1 MSLQMEKLEH
11 NMAKIT
17 IEVPV
22 EEMAK
27 AVNAA
32 YLKNK
37 NQISIPGFRK
47 GKVPLAMVEK
57 MYGPAVFYEDAV
69 NSLVPEEYSKAAEES
84 KLDIVS
90 RPEINVEQIEKGK
103 AFIFTATVA
112 VKPEVTLGEYK
123 GLEVAKAD
131 TTVTDEEVEA
141 ELKKEQEKN
150 ARTIIVRQQTEIPLH
165 LTSKVL

>member
-1 MSLQMEKLEH
+1 M
-11 NMAKIT
+11 T
-17 IEVPV
+17 V
-22 EEMAK
+22 EWRG
-27 AVNAA
+27 V
-32 YLKNK
+32 
-37 NQISIPGFRK
+37 QVFCRFS
-47 GKVPLAMVEK
+47 AMVEK

-123 GLEVAKAD
+123 VWK
-131 TTVTDEEVEA
+131 
-141 ELKKEQEKN
+141 
-150 ARTIIVRQQTEIPLH
+150 
-165 LTSKVL
+165 

>member
-1 MSLQMEKLEH
+1 
-11 NMAKIT
+11 MAKIT

-57 MYGPAVFYEDAV
+57 CMARVYFRGCCKCC
-69 NSLVPEEYSKAAEES
+69 YSGC
-84 KLDIVS
+84 I
-90 RPEINVEQIEKGK
+90 
-103 AFIFTATVA
+103 
-112 VKPEVTLGEYK
+112 
-123 GLEVAKAD
+123 
-131 TTVTDEEVEA
+131 
-141 ELKKEQEKN
+141 
-150 ARTIIVRQQTEIPLH
+150 
-165 LTSKVL
+165 

>member
-69 NSLVPEEYSKAAEES
+69 NSLVPEEYSKAAEDQ
-84 KLDIVS
+84 K
-90 RPEINVEQIEKGK
+90 EKRGRR
-103 AFIFTATVA
+103 I
-112 VKPEVTLGEYK
+112 
-123 GLEVAKAD
+123 
-131 TTVTDEEVEA
+131 
-141 ELKKEQEKN
+141 
-150 ARTIIVRQQTEIPLH
+150 
-165 LTSKVL
+165 

>member
-1 MSLQMEKLEH
+1 
-11 NMAKIT
+11 
-17 IEVPV
+17 
-22 EEMAK
+22 
-27 AVNAA
+27 
-32 YLKNK
+32 
-37 NQISIPGFRK
+37 
-47 GKVPLAMVEK
+47 

-141 ELKKEQEKN
+141 ELKKRAGEKCKN
-150 ARTIIVRQQTEIPLH
+150 HQCRGSSGSRRRYRYT
-165 LTSKVL
+165 

>member
-37 NQISIPGFRK
+37 KPD
-47 GKVPLAMVEK
+47 L
-57 MYGPAVFYEDAV
+57 
-69 NSLVPEEYSKAAEES
+69 YS
-84 KLDIVS
+84 
-90 RPEINVEQIEKGK
+90 
-103 AFIFTATVA
+103 
-112 VKPEVTLGEYK
+112 
-123 GLEVAKAD
+123 GL
-131 TTVTDEEVEA
+131 
-141 ELKKEQEKN
+141 
-150 ARTIIVRQQTEIPLH
+150 P
-165 LTSKVL
+165 